1 MRRWFPLQPWVES
14 AALPGQA
21 GFLALVIATGAGMGL
36 VAVAFRET
44 LRGANRLFFGSFQAV
59 DLAST
64 LLDRPY
70 VALVPAVGGLL
81 VGLYLRFVLRAP
93 AGHGVSEVIVAVE
106 TRGGRLPWI
115 AGVHTAI
122 GSTVTIGSGGSAGPE
137 GPIIQIG
144 AALSSGLG
152 QLFHLPAPR
161 LRTLL
166 ACGAA
171 AGLAGMYHAPLTGA
185 AFASEVLLEELEP
198 RRFSLLALAAVAST
212 AVAQQFSVERVITVP
227 ALPPA
232 PWQDVPLD
240 VLLGL
245 IAAPLGVFLFL
256 AVHSLGHRLEQSRVP
271 FWLGPALGG
280 LAVGAIGL
288 FLPRVLGSGDSGIEQ
303 ALGGHLETGLLLALP
318 LAKLAATSI
327 TLGSGATGG
336 VFTPSLF
343 IGATLGGAFGAIV
356 GRVWGGAS
364 PVPAYALVGMGT
376 VVAAVVN
383 APLTAVLLV
392 CEFTR
397 NFTLL
402 PQVVAAV
409 AASVMLAR
417 RLHAESI
424 YTLPLRL
431 RGIDRALFRQSPLAR
446 IRVRE
451 LMTGEWP
458 TIAPE
463 RMLRQAIGQARS
475 TGRSVFPVVD
485 ADGRFIGVLSLE
497 QVAAAL
503 ERANA
508 AGQSGFEDR
517 PVRELALRD
526 LPLVDPDDTL
536 HEVALTL
543 GGTASFMPIVPVVQR
558 QSERYLGVLE
568 RAAILRSYSAAAR
581 LQDRSERSRQTRQQ
595 AKR

>member
-1 MRRWFPLQPWVES
+1 
-14 AALPGQA
+14 
-21 GFLALVIATGAGMGL
+21 
-36 VAVAFRET
+36 
-44 LRGANRLFFGSFQAV
+44 
-59 DLAST
+59 
-64 LLDRPY
+64 
-70 VALVPAVGGLL
+70 VGGLL
-81 VGLYLRFVLRAP
+81 VGLYLRFVLRSP

-106 TRGGRLPWI
+106 TRGSRLPWI
-115 AGVHTAI
+115 TGVHTAI

-152 QLFHLPAPR
+152 QLFRLPAPR

-166 ACGAA
+166 ACGAG

-185 AFASEVLLEELEP
+185 AFASEVLLEDLEP

-212 AVAQQFSVERVITVP
+212 AVAQQFSVEHVITAP
-227 ALPPA
+227 ALPNA

-245 IAAPLGVFLFL
+245 IAAPLGVALFL
-256 AVHSLGHRLEQSRVP
+256 AVYFLNHRMEHSRIP

-280 LAVGAIGL
+280 LAVGLIGL
-288 FLPRVLGSGDSGIEQ
+288 FFPLVLGSGDTGIQQ
-303 ALGGHLETGLLLALP
+303 ALNGQLATGLLVALP
-318 LAKLAATSI
+318 FAKLAATSL

-343 IGATLGGAFGAIV
+343 IGATLGGAFGAVI
-356 GRVWGGAS
+356 GRLWSGAS
-364 PVPAYALVGMGT
+364 PESAYALVGMGT

-424 YTLPLRL
+424 YTLPLRS
-431 RGIDRALFRQSPLAR
+431 RGIDRELIRSSPLAR

-451 LMTGEWP
+451 VMTSDWP
-458 TIAPE
+458 TIAPD
-463 RMLRQAIGQARS
+463 RTLRQAMAQART
-475 TGRSVFPVVD
+475 TGRTLFPVVD
-485 ADGRFIGVLSLE
+485 TERRFQGVLSLD
-497 QVAAAL
+497 QVTAAL
-503 ERANA
+503 ERAGA
-508 AGQSGFEDR
+508 AGELQFEDR

-526 LPLVDPDDTL
+526 VPLLDPDETL
-536 HEVALTL
+536 HDVALTL
-543 GGTASFMPIVPVVQR
+543 GGSASFMPVVPVVRR
-558 QSERYLGVLE
+558 QGEQYLGVLE
-568 RAAILRSYSAAAR
+568 RAAILRSYSASAR
-581 LQDRSERSRQTRQQ
+581 WQSRSERSRRAREQ
-595 AKR
+595 ANQ